1 MPTGEIEIKVKTA
14 KLLNSC
20 KKLPFEIKDFMKVP
34 SSVTNKIECLEN
46 VGNQQSVFGVLR
58 KSFSMKL
65 SILFSYVMNYSSS
78 FTISW

>member
-34 SSVTNKIECLEN
+34 SPVTNKIECLKN
-46 VGNQQSVFGVLR
+46 VGNQQSGFFCLFFVFLCVQ
-58 KSFSMKL
+58 
-65 SILFSYVMNYSSS
+65 
-78 FTISW
+78 